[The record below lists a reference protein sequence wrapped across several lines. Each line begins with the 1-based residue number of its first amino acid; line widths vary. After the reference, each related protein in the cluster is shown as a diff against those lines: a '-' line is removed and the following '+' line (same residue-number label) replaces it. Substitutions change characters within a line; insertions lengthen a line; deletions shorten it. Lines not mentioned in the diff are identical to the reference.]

1 MHLFNPLYEGFVS
14 PDIGSRNALGFSKPL
29 DRNLHFFLCDLV
41 KPVRDF
47 VGGRT
52 RQLRMMKLMN
62 KTADDFAN
70 HLHVLGVLLAR
81 ALHELAPENEVK
93 VMYKMQISVTV
104 AVYRKKKVCK
114 LINRRCEAPQSQWCL
129 IKTCSASYA

>member
-1 MHLFNPLYEGFVS
+1 
-14 PDIGSRNALGFSKPL
+14 
-29 DRNLHFFLCDLV
+29 
-41 KPVRDF
+41 
-47 VGGRT
+47 
-52 RQLRMMKLMN
+52 MN

-104 AVYRKKKVCK
+104 AVYREKKVA
-114 LINRRCEAPQSQWCL
+114 N
-129 IKTCSASYA
+129 